1 MATGKDDGKDGWEEV
16 TTGLI
21 FAVVFGVLWL
31 RGGSWVWLF
40 PAAFAGVLP
49 MVEGLRKMA
58 VARARRRTQLEAGKL
73 SPEDMERVVL
83 QLARDHRGILT
94 PSLVVVESDL
104 SIGEAESILD
114 GLAARGYTSAE
125 IRENGR
131 IEYEFREF
139 MGRLGPPEQNMPG
152 EDQ

>member
-1 MATGKDDGKDGWEEV
+1 MGKGKNDGKDGWEEV

-31 RGGSWVWLF
+31 RSGSWVWLF

-49 MVEGLRKMA
+49 MMEGLRKMA
-58 VARARRRTQLEAGKL
+58 TARSRRRNEIEARKRR
-73 SPEDMERVVL
+73 PEDMERVVL

-94 PSLVVVESDL
+94 PSLVAVESDL
-104 SIGEAESILD
+104 SIGEAERVLD
-114 GLAARGYTSAE
+114 DLAARGHTSAE
-125 IRENGR
+125 IRESGR

-139 MGRLGPPEQNMPG
+139 MGRLGPPENTSG
-152 EDQ
+152 ESQ

>member
-1 MATGKDDGKDGWEEV
+1 MGKGKDDGKDGWEEV

-49 MVEGLRKMA
+49 MMEGFRKMA
-58 VARARRRTQLEAGKL
+58 VARARRRNEIEAHKRR
-73 SPEDMERVVL
+73 PEDMERVVL
-83 QLARDHRGILT
+83 QLARSHHGILT
-94 PSLVVVESDL
+94 PSLVAVESDL
-104 SIGEAESILD
+104 SIGEAETTLD
-114 GLAARGYTSAE
+114 SLAARGYTSAE
-125 IRENGR
+125 IRESGH

-139 MGRLGPPEQNMPG
+139 MRRLEPPEENDTG